1 MKRDV
6 MPVDTMTYTLT
17 DKKRYGIRALMVG
30 GLGIAGCFGAYA
42 ADATQFLH
50 SYLTA
55 YLFWVSIGLGALF
68 FVMLHH
74 LVNAQ
79 WSIALRRLVEA
90 LMVSLPVMA
99 IFFIPIGLGLHDL
112 YHWSHADAVAAD
124 HLLQSKAPYLQT
136 TFFIIRAILYFAIW
150 SGLAFGLH
158 RMSLAEDHGY
168 DEARQMRVRRI
179 CAGGMILFA
188 FTTTFAAFDWIMS
201 LDAHWYSTI
210 FGAYYFAGCVVGAL
224 SVIILLALSLNKKG
238 VLADVY
244 TVEHYNDLGKLL
256 FAFMIFWAYMAFS
269 QYFLIWYGNIPEETI
284 WFQHRW
290 VGSWKIVS
298 LALVFGNFVIP
309 FILLMPKMIK
319 RKYGF
324 LAFMAIW
331 MLVFHWIDLFWLVL
345 PGHSPN
351 GAHISWMD
359 LVTMAGIGGIFL
371 GFFWRRFAANPIVP
385 VGDPRLDKS
394 IQSLSH

>member
-1 MKRDV
+1 
-6 MPVDTMTYTLT
+6 MPVDTTTYKLT
-17 DKKRYGIRALMVG
+17 GKTRYGMRALMVG
-30 GLGIAGCFGAYA
+30 GIGILGCIAAYA
-42 ADATQFLH
+42 SDATQFFH
-50 SYLTA
+50 SYLIA

-99 IFFIPIGLGLHDL
+99 IFFIPLGFGIHDL
-112 YHWSHADAVAAD
+112 YQWSQPGAISGDP
-124 HLLQSKAPYLQT
+124 LMRMKATYLHT
-136 TFFIIRAILYFAIW
+136 TFFVLRTVVYFVIW
-150 SGLAFGLH
+150 TLLAFGLH
-158 RMSLAEDHGY
+158 RLSVAEDAGY
-168 DEARQMRVRRI
+168 DEARRVRIRRI

-201 LDAHWYSTI
+201 LDANWYSTI
-210 FGAYYFAGCVVGAL
+210 FGAYYYAGAVVGAL
-224 SVIILLALSLNKKG
+224 SVIILLALYLRRQG
-238 VLADVY
+238 ILTDAY

-290 VGSWKIVS
+290 VGSWKAVS

-309 FILLMPKMIK
+309 FLFLMPKMIK
-319 RKYGF
+319 RNYGF
-324 LAFMAIW
+324 LAFISLW
-331 MLVFHWIDLFWLVL
+331 MLLFHWLDLFWLVM

-351 GAHISWMD
+351 GAHVSWMD
-359 LVTMAGIGGIFL
+359 LVTMAGIGGIFIGL
-371 GFFWRRFAANPIVP
+371 FWRRFAGHPLVP
-385 VGDPRLDKS
+385 VGDPRLAKS